1 MLKYQ
6 KKLKLKFDLG
16 IFDEAHKTVGSELSL
31 FSHLLFQKHI
41 NISKRVFM
49 TATER
54 FYSGSKDDIVSMDD
68 INIYGEV
75 FSKMTFKDAIEK
87 KLLTDYKIVTLK
99 IMNSEI
105 SDFIKKN
112 GLIALNKKWKNKTD
126 ARSLASMIALR
137 KMMEKY
143 PINNAV
149 SFHSSIEKAKR
160 NSEIHS
166 YITENYKFSPITT
179 YTVSGKQ
186 STSLRNDIVSDFA
199 NTKKALITN
208 ARCLTEGLDVPNI
221 DCIVFA
227 DPKKSKI
234 DIVQALGRALRKKAG
249 KEMGYVILPVVYDD
263 NHEIDNESFNDVIS
277 IIRGLAANDERII
290 EYFKTKTYSS
300 GGGNKVEVSDS
311 VFEMISETNLIE
323 KLEIK
328 VWEKLSKFN
337 WASFKEASD
346 YTRLLGIKTVLGWYD
361 YAKSDER
368 PYNIPFHPYR
378 AYPEK
383 FEKNGGWNYWLNT
396 KIRNNWDIS
405 QGFFTYSEAKRFL
418 KINCKG
424 KISSMG
430 LFNKWKKGKLNL
442 NIPNFPENM
451 PKNPRNAFGKNWV
464 SSFDFF
470 GKKNKKI
477 QVGDYP
483 HFKYNKISYLE
494 LKKICQRQK
503 LQTRSEC
510 SKWLR
515 ENKEFFYK
523 MGKYAPIKGGEAY
536 KEFEGW
542 ADFLKSSNPMVVSKS
557 RSTKKF
563 SYKEAKLFLG
573 KLKLKSKTDF
583 YKYLRKEIYADKEI
597 PNDLPRAPRSYYL
610 NRKEWMGWKDFLS
623 N

>member
-1 MLKYQ
+1 
-6 KKLKLKFDLG
+6 
-16 IFDEAHKTVGSELSL
+16 
-31 FSHLLFQKHI
+31 
-41 NISKRVFM
+41 
-49 TATER
+49 
-54 FYSGSKDDIVSMDD
+54 
-68 INIYGEV
+68 
-75 FSKMTFKDAIEK
+75 
-87 KLLTDYKIVTLK
+87 
-99 IMNSEI
+99 
-105 SDFIKKN
+105 
-112 GLIALNKKWKNKTD
+112 
-126 ARSLASMIALR
+126 
-137 KMMEKY
+137 
-143 PINNAV
+143 
-149 SFHSSIEKAKR
+149 
-160 NSEIHS
+160 
-166 YITENYKFSPITT
+166 
-179 YTVSGKQ
+179 
-186 STSLRNDIVSDFA
+186 
-199 NTKKALITN
+199 
-208 ARCLTEGLDVPNI
+208 
-221 DCIVFA
+221 
-227 DPKKSKI
+227 
-234 DIVQALGRALRKKAG
+234 
-249 KEMGYVILPVVYDD
+249 
-263 NHEIDNESFNDVIS
+263 
-277 IIRGLAANDERII
+277 
-290 EYFKTKTYSS
+290 
-300 GGGNKVEVSDS
+300 
-311 VFEMISETNLIE
+311 
-323 KLEIK
+323 
-328 VWEKLSKFN
+328 
-337 WASFKEASD
+337 
-346 YTRLLGIKTVLGWYD
+346 
-361 YAKSDER
+361 

-563 SYKEAKLFLG
+563 SYK
-573 KLKLKSKTDF
+573 
-583 YKYLRKEIYADKEI
+583 
-597 PNDLPRAPRSYYL
+597 
-610 NRKEWMGWKDFLS
+610 
-623 N
+623 